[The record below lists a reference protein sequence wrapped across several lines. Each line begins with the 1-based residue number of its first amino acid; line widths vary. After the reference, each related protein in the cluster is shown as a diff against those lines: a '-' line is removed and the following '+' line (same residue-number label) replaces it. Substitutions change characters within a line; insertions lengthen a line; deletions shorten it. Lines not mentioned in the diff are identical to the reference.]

1 MTLPGTIPED
11 LLSCEWGWQ
20 LKWSLRVVPATSRM
34 LDGGFV
40 NRAVKLYLTMLF
52 MKPPEIVPVKA
63 MEQPEAGSFVISV
76 V

>member
-1 MTLPGTIPED
+1 MGLAAEMVSEGCSSHKQNAGI
-11 LLSCEWGWQ
+11 
-20 LKWSLRVVPATSRM
+20 V
-34 LDGGFV
+34 V

-63 MEQPEAGSFVISV
+63 MEQPEADSFVISV